1 MRILKWLIA
10 ATLVAGVAMPTSVWA
25 QKTTPGQSASRT
37 ASGRFAIKEF
47 QTADGLGSSFY
58 GISAIRISNAVADML
73 TTEMGNAGFDMLER
87 MRLDDVL
94 GEQNLGSSGRVNKA
108 TAARTGD
115 ITGAQYLLVGTI
127 TEWGVKEQKAGLSGL
142 VRGDIGRLGGRK
154 SEARVAINYR
164 VVDATTGKILAV
176 GEAKGSQDNIGL
188 SVSDGWYRGGTFNE
202 TEWAQSQIGKATR
215 KAVSGIA
222 KQLKE
227 KYPAAVGAPKT
238 AAIEAGIVSLI
249 GTDTAIIDGGESL
262 GLKTGDTME
271 IIRFA
276 EVKDKNGAVVYRE
289 ETKIGTAQVQNVQ
302 TSGAKIKITTTE
314 SGQKVEAGDT
324 VRVRKN

>member
-1 MRILKWLIA
+1 MRIFGVLVA
-10 ATLVAGVAMPTSVWA
+10 TTLVAGMTIATPVQA
-25 QKTTPGQSASRT
+25 QNQAPVQNAARIT
-37 ASGRFAIKEF
+37 AGRFAIKEF
-47 QTADGLGSSFY
+47 QTADGLGASFF

-87 MRLDDVL
+87 MRLDDIL
-94 GEQNLGSSGRVNKA
+94 GEQNLGASGRVNKT

-127 TEWGVKEQKAGLSGL
+127 TEWGVKEQKAGLSGF

-164 VVDATTGKILAV
+164 VVDATTGKILTV
-176 GEAKGSQDNIGL
+176 GEAKGSQDNVGI

-227 KYPAAVGAPKT
+227 KYPATKGAAKAVAM
-238 AAIEAGIVSLI
+238 EAGIVSLI

-262 GLKTGDTME
+262 GLKTGDILE
-271 IIRFA
+271 IVRFN

-302 TSGAKIKITTTE
+302 ASGAKIKITVTE

-324 VRVRKN
+324 VRVRQK

>member
-1 MRILKWLIA
+1 MRILGLLVA
-10 ATLVAGVAMPTSVWA
+10 ATLVMGVTLGTPVQA
-25 QKTTPGQSASRT
+25 QNQTPVQNTARTTA
-37 ASGRFAIKEF
+37 GRFAIKDF

-87 MRLDDVL
+87 MRIDDVL
-94 GEQNLGSSGRVNKA
+94 GEQNLASSGRVNKA
-108 TAARTGD
+108 TGARTGD

-154 SEARVAINYR
+154 AEARVAINYR
-164 VVDATTGKILAV
+164 VVDATTGKILTV
-176 GEAKGSQDNIGL
+176 GEAKGSQDNFGVT
-188 SVSDGWYRGGTFNE
+188 VSDGWYRGGTFNE
-202 TEWAQSQIGKATR
+202 SEWAQSQIGKATR

-227 KYPAAVGAPKT
+227 KYPATKGTGKV

-249 GTDTAIIDGGESL
+249 GTDTAIIDGGEAL
-262 GLKTGDTME
+262 GLKTGDTLE
-271 IIRFA
+271 IIRFN

-302 TSGAKIKITTTE
+302 ASGAKIKITNTE
-314 SGQKVEAGDT
+314 SGQKIEAGDI
-324 VRVRKN
+324 VRVRQK